1 MSEFWVSKLV
11 SSAILCSVTLLVVYV
26 MVRRSDARLRAAAA
40 AALAELDAAIQAP
53 PNLEDEDDPDDDPL
67 AGWDGPM
74 VVEAGELRGLIRAAV
89 REALAEERAAAT
101 VGPATVP
108 PPGVAAAS

>member
-26 MVRRSDARLRAAAA
+26 TVRRSDARIRATSA
-40 AALAELDAAIQAP
+40 AALAELDAAINARP
-53 PNLEDEDDPDDDPL
+53 DLEDEDDPDGDPL
-67 AGWDGPM
+67 ADWNGAL

-101 VGPATVP
+101 VGPAAVS
-108 PPGVAAAS
+108 PPGITAAS